1 MNPLFVGIDVS
12 SRSNVAYLMKPDGSK
27 HSSFSVQNNL
37 GGAKI
42 LSEKIVSALSSMHL
56 SDVVIGLEATSIYG
70 DSLVYA
76 LREDGS
82 LGRFQRK
89 IHVLNPKQVRKFKE
103 AYSDLPK
110 NDFVDAFVIADHLRF
125 GRIAKEVYMDD
136 YRYQALRTL
145 TRARFDVIQNLTR
158 EKQRFANYLF
168 LKCSGIAQEKDIQNT
183 SATTIALMEQ
193 FETVDDLANA
203 DLDELTFF
211 IDEKGRNFADPV
223 AKAKAIRSAARDSYR
238 LPVTVNNSVNQA
250 MSVSIASMRAL
261 KEQVKVLDKAIEQ
274 QFEIIPNTLT
284 SIPGIGKVYSAGIIA
299 EIGDIHRFD
308 SQASVAKFAGLVW
321 HKDQSGEFEAEH
333 SRMIKS
339 GNRYLRYYLL
349 EAANSVRRCDSE
361 FRRYY
366 DLKYHEVNK
375 YQHKR
380 ALALTARKLVR
391 LVFRLLKDNRLKLAV
406 PGYEMKLDLGKK
418 VCIIGGGEVAC
429 ETAEMLM
436 ADARPNSFATTGSI
450 GDVEVTLVEMQ
461 PQLMTGVCLPN
472 RNIALASLRRE
483 GVKSY
488 INSKVLEV
496 TEHEVK
502 IQHKD
507 GTEEWLKGF
516 DYIVLGLGSR
526 KYDPL
531 SEELKAFVPEVHVI
545 GDAIKPGQS
554 SDAMHQGFH
563 VGYEL

>member
-1 MNPLFVGIDVS
+1 MVCSGMILIREVADAPVIMGISKPAGLKSPCGEVKNVNPLFVGIDVS

-37 GGAKI
+37 GGAKQ
-42 LSEKIVSALSSMHL
+42 LSERIVSALSSMRL

-70 DSLVYA
+70 NNLVYA

-82 LGRFQRK
+82 LSRFQRK
-89 IHVLNPKQVRKFKE
+89 IHVLNPKQVQKFKE
-103 AYSDLPK
+103 AYPALPK

-168 LKCSGIAQEKDIQNT
+168 LKCSGIAQEKNIQNT
-183 SATTIALMEQ
+183 SATTIALMEH

-203 DLDELTFF
+203 DLNELTAF
-211 IDEKGRNFADPV
+211 IAETGRGRFADPDTV
-223 AKAKAIRSAARDSYR
+223 AKAIQSAARGSYR
-238 LPVTVNNSVNQA
+238 LPKTVNDTVNQA
-250 MSVSIASMRAL
+250 ISVSIASMRAL
-261 KEQVKVLDKAIEQ
+261 KEQVNVLDKAIEQ

-299 EIGDIHRFD
+299 EIGNIHRFD
-308 SQASVAKFAGLVW
+308 SQASVAKFAGLAW
-321 HKDQSGEFEAEH
+321 TQHQSGEFEAEH

-366 DLKYHEVNK
+366 DLKFKEVNK

-391 LVFRLLKDNRLKLAV
+391 LVFRLLKDNRLYI
-406 PGYEMKLDLGKK
+406 P
-418 VCIIGGGEVAC
+418 
-429 ETAEMLM
+429 
-436 ADARPNSFATTGSI
+436 P
-450 GDVEVTLVEMQ
+450 
-461 PQLMTGVCLPN
+461 
-472 RNIALASLRRE
+472 E
-483 GVKSY
+483 G
-488 INSKVLEV
+488 
-496 TEHEVK
+496 
-502 IQHKD
+502 
-507 GTEEWLKGF
+507 
-516 DYIVLGLGSR
+516 
-526 KYDPL
+526 
-531 SEELKAFVPEVHVI
+531 
-545 GDAIKPGQS
+545 
-554 SDAMHQGFH
+554 
-563 VGYEL
+563 

>member
-1 MNPLFVGIDVS
+1 MRGGEIVNPLFVGIDVS
-12 SRSNVAYLMKPDGSK
+12 SKNNVAYLMKPDGSK

-37 GGAKI
+37 GGAKL
-42 LSEKIVSALSSMHL
+42 LSERIVSALCSMQL
-56 SDVVIGLEATSIYG
+56 SNVVIGLEATSIYG

-103 AYSDLPK
+103 AYPDLPK

-136 YRYQALRTL
+136 YRYQALKTL

-168 LKCSGIAQEKDIQNT
+168 LKCSGIAQDKDIQNT
-183 SATTIALMEQ
+183 SATTIAL
-193 FETVDDLANA
+193 ET
-203 DLDELTFF
+203 
-211 IDEKGRNFADPV
+211 GRGRFADPDAA
-223 AKAKAIRSAARDSYR
+223 AKAVQAAARGSYR
-238 LPVTVNNSVNQA
+238 LPKTVNDTVNQA
-250 MSVSIASMRAL
+250 MAVSIASMRAL

-299 EIGDIHRFD
+299 ELGDIRRFK

-366 DLKYHEVNK
+366 DLKFKEVNK

-391 LVFRLLKDNRLKLAV
+391 LVFRLLKDNRLYI
-406 PGYEMKLDLGKK
+406 P
-418 VCIIGGGEVAC
+418 
-429 ETAEMLM
+429 
-436 ADARPNSFATTGSI
+436 P
-450 GDVEVTLVEMQ
+450 
-461 PQLMTGVCLPN
+461 
-472 RNIALASLRRE
+472 E
-483 GVKSY
+483 G
-488 INSKVLEV
+488 
-496 TEHEVK
+496 
-502 IQHKD
+502 
-507 GTEEWLKGF
+507 
-516 DYIVLGLGSR
+516 
-526 KYDPL
+526 
-531 SEELKAFVPEVHVI
+531 
-545 GDAIKPGQS
+545 
-554 SDAMHQGFH
+554 
-563 VGYEL
+563 